1 MNVIK
6 IRRFADFFTCLICI
20 LFSFL
25 IVFFVLTT
33 YKMNEQVATSV
44 SNINK
49 LFIKLDA
56 DHQLNSQLTLETLE
70 FRKIE
75 YRCYLSQEGPEFINR
90 LNNLLSKY
98 VVYINEDKTLT
109 PEERKKLLVHVAQV
123 EKAVK
128 ARIDL
133 TNKLVE
139 YDKKREFYLEQLPSS
154 VTIENKELLQ
164 IIDK

>member
-1 MNVIK
+1 MNK
-6 IRRFADFFTCLICI
+6 
-20 LFSFL
+20 
-25 IVFFVLTT
+25 
-33 YKMNEQVATSV
+33 QVAESV

-49 LFIKLDA
+49 LFVKLDR
-56 DHQLNSQLTLETLE
+56 DHQLNSQLTLDTLE

-123 EKAVK
+123 EKAVS

-139 YDKKREFYLEQLPSS
+139 YDRKREFYLEQLPSS
-154 VTIENKELLQ
+154 ITIENKELLQ